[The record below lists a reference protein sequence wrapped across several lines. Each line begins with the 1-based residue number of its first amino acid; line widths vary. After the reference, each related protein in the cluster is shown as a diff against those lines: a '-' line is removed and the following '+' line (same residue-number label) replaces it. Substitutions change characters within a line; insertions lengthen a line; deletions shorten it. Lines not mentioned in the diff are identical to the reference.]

1 MGSRS
6 LRRLTRPTRHA
17 LALAG
22 VRTLAWVLRR
32 LPLNAALRLG
42 GLLGRGVAVVARRT
56 RVDVIQRMRDTPGL
70 PADPVRLARA
80 HFEDL
85 GRRIAEFVNAQRVL
99 DRGDWE
105 VPSETSSL
113 LRALGRPSRGVLVAA
128 AHLDN
133 WELLAAALA
142 RAGHDT
148 HTLAATPRAGPVSR
162 WLFESRARL
171 GVHAHPPGGG
181 ARAARRRLDEG
192 RPMAM
197 LVDLATR
204 ERARTLDFLGRP
216 TRVSETLERLA
227 HATGAAVVFVWPERA
242 GARVQVRAVHVEATA
257 GEGRLTEALT
267 ALVEARI
274 RQAPEAWLWI
284 HDRWPANAEAGPV

>member
-1 MGSRS
+1 MPLDAALLLGS
-6 LRRLTRPTRHA
+6 LVGCGVALVARRAR
-17 LALAG
+17 
-22 VRTLAWVLRR
+22 VDVLRR
-32 LPLNAALRLG
+32 L
-42 GLLGRGVAVVARRT
+42 
-56 RVDVIQRMRDTPGL
+56 RDTPGL
-70 PADPVRLARA
+70 PTDSARLARE

-85 GRRIAEFVNAQRVL
+85 GRRIAEFVNAERL
-99 DRGDWE
+99 LARGDWE
-105 VPSETSSL
+105 VPSETSCL
-113 LRALGRPSRGVLVAA
+113 LHGLARPRCGVLVAA

-171 GVHAHPPGGG
+171 GVYAHPPGGG

-192 RPMAM
+192 RPIAM

-204 ERARTLDFLGRP
+204 ERARTVDFLGRP

-227 HATGAAVVFVWPERA
+227 QATGAAVVFVWPERA
-242 GARVQVRAVHVEATA
+242 GARVQVRAVQVEATP

-274 RQAPEAWLWI
+274 LRAPEAWLWI
-284 HDRWPANAEAGPV
+284 HDRWPVIVEPGPG